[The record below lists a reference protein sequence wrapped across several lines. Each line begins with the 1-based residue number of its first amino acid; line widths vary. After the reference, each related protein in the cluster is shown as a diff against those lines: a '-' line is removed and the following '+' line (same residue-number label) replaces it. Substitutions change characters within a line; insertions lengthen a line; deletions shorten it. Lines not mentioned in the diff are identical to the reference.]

1 MPAPKTAN
9 AKKPSVAPSDGSDT
23 RRVIKKYPNRRL
35 YDTTTSTYITLTEI
49 KDLVMKREPFV
60 VRDAKTSDDLTRSIL
75 MQIILEEEA
84 GGAPMLTEEVLS
96 SIIRFHGHA
105 MQSFMGSFIEKNIL
119 AFTEM
124 QAKVAEKS
132 SGVTPEMWNQFMN
145 VQSPVLQ
152 GMMGTYNEQSKN
164 MLAQMQEQML
174 GAFGF
179 KR

>member
-1 MPAPKTAN
+1 
-9 AKKPSVAPSDGSDT
+9 
-23 RRVIKKYPNRRL
+23 
-35 YDTTTSTYITLTEI
+35 
-49 KDLVMKREPFV
+49 
-60 VRDAKTSDDLTRSIL
+60 

-84 GGAPMLTEEVLS
+84 GGAPMLTEEVLA

-124 QAKVAEKS
+124 QAKVAEQSK
-132 SGVTPEMWNQFMN
+132 GVTPEMWTQFMN

-152 GMMGTYNEQSKN
+152 GLMGNYNEQSKN